1 MKHDALN
8 RYVELTQW
16 IRELSAPSIA
26 DISSS
31 EEYRVNLLR
40 SFMRIVELA
49 QMNESI
55 LNEHIYPLLEPDRE
69 LSKDDINTIREFC
82 SILMDPTS
90 MENVDLPL
98 INLQTQKL
106 VEVAESKDDDYL
118 KIIALDLL
126 VMSSYTMFSTTY
138 RLYPYYDI
146 CFKYREAGIKAAKEL
161 IGYLDKDKF
170 AKLPDDYTKETV
182 LVNSRYI
189 SSLFI
194 WFDHEIDYEARQEDI
209 DILERSLA
217 LADDPFYLEHA
228 PNYDWTYHK
237 YRALEYLACYT
248 EGNNNSHYSDK
259 QLERIT
265 EHTKNLIKLIRE
277 EKIDADDELPKAA
290 QDLYLY
296 RNLYLSKKISLEAY
310 KKELRNIFDGLD
322 KTKYSAIDIYLFF
335 TAPIEYLNVTDRND
349 LSKDDK
355 HFLHSFYKMIPS
367 YVYRLP
373 SSAQLSF
380 VITFITDVFKSF
392 IEIDEEPSFK
402 TLCLEL
408 MAALH
413 PPTYVHTLSVAD
425 FATCITN
432 HLINKDP
439 SKLIGLFGYKTIDE
453 VRRHK
458 NEILDYMRTSA
469 LLHDI
474 GKLLIIET
482 IMTYSRRLFP
492 SEFDVIKV
500 HPIIG
505 AVMLS
510 KHDSTKA
517 YINGAF
523 GHHKWANNKD
533 GYPPEFDLSSAN
545 DHVLIS
551 ILAIADCLD
560 AATDTVGRNYKQS
573 KELDTYIRELED
585 GRGTRYADY
594 LVDLIK
600 DEQLY
605 NEIEL
610 LLENNRDENYR
621 KTYRLLIQL

>member
-16 IRELSAPSIA
+16 IRELSAPNIA

-55 LNEHIYPLLEPDRE
+55 LNEHIYPLLEPDRD
-69 LSKDDINTIREFC
+69 LSKEDIETIREFC

-106 VEVAESKDDDYL
+106 VEVAESKDDVYL
-118 KIIALDLL
+118 RIIALDLL
-126 VMSSYTMFSTTY
+126 VMSSYTMFTTTY

-146 CFKYREAGIKAAKEL
+146 CIKYREAGIAAAKEL

-189 SSLFI
+189 SSLFV
-194 WFDHEIDYEARQEDI
+194 WFDQEIDYEARQEDI

-237 YRALEYLACYT
+237 FRALEYLACYT
-248 EGNNNSHYSDK
+248 EGVNSNHYSDA
-259 QLERIT
+259 QLEKIA
-265 EHTKNLIKLIRE
+265 EHTKALIKLIKE
-277 EKIDADDELPKAA
+277 EKINTDDELPKNA

-310 KKELRNIFDGLD
+310 KKELRNIFDRQD
-322 KTKYSAIDIYLFF
+322 KNKYSAIDIYVFF
-335 TAPIEYLNVTDRND
+335 TTAIEYLTVVDKND

-355 HFLHSFYKMIPS
+355 SFLRNFYNIMPS

-373 SSAQLSF
+373 SSGQLSF
-380 VITFITDVFKSF
+380 VITFISDVFKAF
-392 IEIDEEPSFK
+392 VEIEEAQSFK

-439 SKLIGLFGYKTIDE
+439 ARLIGLFGYENVNE
-453 VRRHK
+453 VKQHK
-458 NEILDYMRTSA
+458 NEILDYIRSSA
-469 LLHDI
+469 LLHDV
-474 GKLLIIET
+474 GKLFIIET

-492 SEFDVIKV
+492 SEFDVIKA

-510 KHDSTKA
+510 KHNSTKA

-533 GYPPEFDLSSAN
+533 GYPPEFDLNSAN
-545 DHVLIS
+545 DNVLIS
-551 ILAIADCLD
+551 ILSIADCLD

-585 GRGTRYADY
+585 GRGTRYVDY

-621 KTYRLLIQL
+621 KTYRLLKEL